1 MVRITQYRIKCIG
14 CNACVEAAAY
24 RWRISRKDGKVTLV
38 QGIEKKG
45 VFSIRVT
52 PDELDDNLRAAAHC
66 PVNCI
71 KVELI

>member
-1 MVRITQYRIKCIG
+1 MIRITQHRIKCIG

-38 QGIEKKG
+38 QGIDKKG
-45 VFSIRVT
+45 IFSVRVT
-52 PDELDDNLRAAAHC
+52 PDELEDNLRAAEHC